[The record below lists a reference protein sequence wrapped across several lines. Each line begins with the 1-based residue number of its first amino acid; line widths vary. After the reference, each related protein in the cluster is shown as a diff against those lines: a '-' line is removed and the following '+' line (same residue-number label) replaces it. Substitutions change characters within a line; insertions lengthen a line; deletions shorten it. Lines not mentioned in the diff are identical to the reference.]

1 MKRKEKE
8 MTTANT
14 KAIEEAQ
21 IRTLI
26 DNWANALRAKDA
38 NGVVSQYAADN
49 VKFILAPPLQYT
61 RDNPFDKKALGGV
74 VLLVPR
80 PDWLRDS
87 RFEHH
92 DGR

>member
-1 MKRKEKE
+1 
-8 MTTANT
+8 MTIANT

-38 NGVVSQYAADN
+38 DGVVSQYAADN

-61 RDNPFDKKALGGV
+61 RIIRSARKPWRSGSLRSKARLAT
-74 VLLVPR
+74 
-80 PDWLRDS
+80 
-87 RFEHH
+87 RFAI
-92 DGR
+92 